1 MNTLCRD
8 IMAGFHRVNR
18 TPLDDSVIVKYE
30 DLAHYLREGTAY
42 AGQYIL
48 IDFGNYLQTAVIMSL
63 KDSLIVRP
71 IMDWQNEFIWETVAG
86 SHYLMVY
93 NYLKGKIDNDNQLL
107 LIDDPFLFSIL
118 PLANLFANS
127 FNDLHWMI
135 KRQSGDIKFFVQPNF
150 VNTSIDI
157 DNQATQLKIYSHS
170 NSYGRFAT
178 SELRLSIMPYVENSE
193 RIRLFVEANDYYSI
207 TRGDYNV

>member
-1 MNTLCRD
+1 MNMLCRD

-30 DLAHYLREGTAY
+30 DLEHYLLNGTAY
-42 AGQYIL
+42 PGQYIL
-48 IDFGNYLQTAVIMSL
+48 IDFGNYLQTAVIMNL
-63 KDSLIVRP
+63 RDSLIVRP
-71 IMDWQNEFIWETVAG
+71 IMDWQNEFIWETVDG
-86 SHYLMVY
+86 SQYLMVY
-93 NYLKGKIDNDNQLL
+93 NYLKGKINNDNQLL
-107 LIDDPFLFSIL
+107 LIDDPFIFSIL

-135 KRQSGDIKFFVQPNF
+135 KRQYGDINFFIQPNF

-157 DNQATQLKIYSHS
+157 DNQATQFKIYSHA
-170 NSYGRFAT
+170 NSYGRYAT
-178 SELRLSIMPYVENSE
+178 SELRLSIMPYNENSE

>member
-1 MNTLCRD
+1 MNMLCRD

-18 TPLDDSVIVKYE
+18 VPLDDSVIVKYE
-30 DLAHYLREGTAY
+30 DLEQYLLNGTAY
-42 AGQYIL
+42 PGQYIL
-48 IDFGNYLQTAVIMSL
+48 IDFGNYLQTAVIMNL
-63 KDSLIVRP
+63 RDSLIVRP
-71 IMDWQNEFIWETVAG
+71 IMDWQNEFIWETVDG
-86 SHYLMVY
+86 SQYLMVY

-127 FNDLHWMI
+127 FNDIHWMI
-135 KRQSGDIKFFVQPNF
+135 KRQSGDINFFVQPNF
-150 VNTSIDI
+150 INTSISI
-157 DNQATQLKIYSHS
+157 DNQATHFKIYSHA
-170 NSYGRFAT
+170 NSYGKFAT
-178 SELRLSIMPYVENSE
+178 SELRLSIMPYSENSE